1 MKVLISADM
10 EGTCGVSSW
19 VQVTPS
25 ENASAGEP
33 HNQGE
38 YDRARHRMTA
48 EVNAAIEGALE
59 GGADEVIVNDS
70 HDGMRNLIADSLHPS
85 CRFISGN
92 DKPLSMMQGVDLED
106 IGCAFFTGYHAKAGT
121 PGGPLAH
128 TWSGWVNDVRINGR
142 STGEFGINAAIAGH
156 FGVPIT
162 LVAGDEKAVAQTID
176 WVGDQCVG
184 VAVKEG
190 LSTTS
195 ALHLHPLKAQELIR
209 EGARQAVGER
219 EAKPS
224 HSCCPRD
231 DGRDRLRASVP
242 GRLRG
247 ARAASRAGRRAD
259 DLLQAGRRRRADHHL
274 PGDQQRRLD
283 PLFAVIAACGS
294 HRDCGALGVAGLAC
308 RSRSRLQRR
317 LGRHLQE
324 GLRPADRLV
333 RRVA

>member
-106 IGCAFFTGYHAKAGT
+106 VGCAFFTGYHAKAGT

-128 TWSGWVNDVRINGR
+128 TWSGWVNDVRFDGR

-162 LVAGDEKAVAQTID
+162 LVAGDEKAVAQTIE

-184 VAVKEG
+184 VVVKQG

-195 ALHLHPLKAQELIR
+195 ALHVHPLKAQEMIR
-209 EGARQAVGER
+209 DGARQAVGNAKT
-219 EAKPS
+219 AKPYKLPANVAVEIDFEHQS
-224 HSCCPRD
+224 
-231 DGRDRLRASVP
+231 RADYAARVP
-242 GRLRG
+242 GVERVGERT
-247 ARAASRAGRRAD
+247 
-259 DLLQAGRRRRADHHL
+259 
-274 PGDQQRRLD
+274 
-283 PLFAVIAACGS
+283 ICY
-294 HRDCGALGVAGLAC
+294 
-308 RSRSRLQRR
+308 
-317 LGRHLQE
+317 
-324 GLRPADRLV
+324 RPADGVELITVFRAISSAASI
-333 RRVA
+333 RFSP